1 MRYSSL
7 LVLLFLV
14 SYASAQKNVIDKIIA
29 VVGEEI
35 VLKSDIENQFLH
47 EQSQGLVSSSS
58 DSRTRILENLLVQKL
73 LVAQAKID
81 SITVTDTEVENAL
94 NSQLEQYVQHIGS
107 RERLETYFGK
117 SYEDIKNEMRNPLRE
132 QMITQRMQAK
142 IVENVRVTPSEV
154 RYFYRKF
161 NKDSLPEVPDKYE
174 IQQIVVK
181 PKISDTEKE
190 RIRNRLREFREEIL
204 SGKQTFNTLAV
215 LYSEDPGS
223 AAKGGELG
231 YQTKSALA
239 PEFAEAAFSLKP
251 GKVSKIVE
259 TEFGFHILQYIDRQG
274 DKVNVRH
281 ILLRPRISDEERQE
295 AIQHLDTIA
304 SYIHEGK
311 ATFEEAA
318 YYFSMDK
325 KTRNNGGL
333 IFNEEDAD
341 SKLPRAS
348 IEGEMARQ
356 VNQLKVGEIIRS
368 FPRPDPSTGEEYK
381 IIKIKTYYPSHTAN
395 LDDDWISFEN
405 GLKNKKQQ
413 EVLDKWIKEKQ
424 ANTYIH
430 IDEDYKDS
438 KFHYDGWFK

>member
-1 MRYSSL
+1 MKYLSL
-7 LVLLFLV
+7 LVLLFLA

-47 EQSQGLVSSSS
+47 EQSQGLVNSSS

-81 SITVTDTEVENAL
+81 SIEVTDTEVENAL

-117 SYEDIKNEMRNPLRE
+117 SYEDIKNEMRTPLRE
-132 QMITQRMQAK
+132 QMITQRMQ
-142 IVENVRVTPSEV
+142 
-154 RYFYRKF
+154 
-161 NKDSLPEVPDKYE
+161 
-174 IQQIVVK
+174 
-181 PKISDTEKE
+181 
-190 RIRNRLREFREEIL
+190 
-204 SGKQTFNTLAV
+204 
-215 LYSEDPGS
+215 
-223 AAKGGELG
+223 
-231 YQTKSALA
+231 
-239 PEFAEAAFSLKP
+239 
-251 GKVSKIVE
+251 SKIVE

-295 AIQHLDTIA
+295 AIQHLDTVLT
-304 SYIHEGK
+304 YIHDGK

-318 YYFSMDK
+318 AYFSMDK

-341 SKLPRAS
+341 SKLPRET

-356 VNQLKVGEIIRS
+356 VNKLKVGEISSPFLDQTR
-368 FPRPDPSTGEEYK
+368 TGEEYK
-381 IIKIKTYYPSHTAN
+381 VIKIKAYYPSHTAN

-405 GLKNKKQQ
+405 GLKSKKQQ

-424 ANTYIH
+424 ENTYIH
-430 IDEDYKDS
+430 IDEDYKNS

>member
-1 MRYSSL
+1 MRYLSL
-7 LVLLFLV
+7 LVLLFLA

-47 EQSQGLVSSSS
+47 EQSQGLVNSSS

-117 SYEDIKNEMRNPLRE
+117 SYEDIKNEMRTPLRE
-132 QMITQRMQAK
+132 QMITQRMQSK
-142 IVENVRVTPSEV
+142 IVDNVRVTPSEV

-174 IQQIVVK
+174 IQQIVIK
-181 PKISDTEKE
+181 PRISDTEKE

-204 SGKQTFNTLAV
+204 AGKQTFNTLAV

-239 PEFAEAAFSLKP
+239 PAFAEAAFSLKP
-251 GKVSKIVE
+251 GRVSKIVE

-295 AIQHLDTIA
+295 AIQHLDTVLT
-304 SYIHEGK
+304 YIHKGE

-318 YYFSMDK
+318 AYFSMDK

-341 SKLPRAS
+341 SN
-348 IEGEMARQ
+348 EGEMARQ
-356 VNQLKVGEIIRS
+356 VNKLKVGEISSPFLDQTR
-368 FPRPDPSTGEEYK
+368 TGEEYK
-381 IIKIKTYYPSHTAN
+381 VIKIKAYYPSHTAN

-405 GLKNKKQQ
+405 GLKSKKQQ

-430 IDEDYKDS
+430 IDEDYKNS

>member
-1 MRYSSL
+1 MRYLSL
-7 LVLLFLV
+7 LVLLFLA

-47 EQSQGLVSSSS
+47 EQSQGLVNSSA

-81 SITVTDTEVENAL
+81 SIEVTDTEVENAL

-117 SYEDIKNEMRNPLRE
+117 SYEDIKNEMRSPLRE
-132 QMITQRMQAK
+132 QMITQRMQSK

-174 IQQIVVK
+174 IQQIVIK
-181 PKISDTEKE
+181 PRISDTEKE
-190 RIRNRLREFREEIL
+190 RIRNRLRDFREEIL
-204 SGKQTFNTLAV
+204 AGKQTFNTLAV

-239 PEFAEAAFSLKP
+239 PAFAEAAFSLKP
-251 GKVSKIVE
+251 GRVSKIVE

-295 AIQHLDTIA
+295 AIQHLDTVLT
-304 SYIHEGK
+304 YIHDGK

-318 YYFSMDK
+318 AYFSMDQK
-325 KTRNNGGL
+325 H
-333 IFNEEDAD
+333 INEEDAD
-341 SKLPRAS
+341 SKLPRET

-356 VNQLKVGEIIRS
+356 VNKLKVGEISSPFLDQTR
-368 FPRPDPSTGEEYK
+368 TGEEYK
-381 IIKIKTYYPSHTAN
+381 VIKIKAYYPSHTAN

-405 GLKNKKQQ
+405 GLKSKKQQ

-430 IDEDYKDS
+430 IDEDYKNS

>member
-1 MRYSSL
+1 MRYLSL
-7 LVLLFLV
+7 LVLLFLA

-47 EQSQGLVSSSS
+47 EQSQGLVNSSA

-81 SITVTDTEVENAL
+81 SIEVTDTEVENAL

-132 QMITQRMQAK
+132 QMITQRMQSK

-174 IQQIVVK
+174 IQQIVIK
-181 PKISDTEKE
+181 PRISDTEKE
-190 RIRNRLREFREEIL
+190 RIRNRLRDFRDEIL
-204 SGKQTFNTLAV
+204 AGKQTFNTLAV

-239 PEFAEAAFSLKP
+239 PAFAEAAFSLKP
-251 GKVSKIVE
+251 GRVSKIVE

-295 AIQHLDTIA
+295 AIQHLDTVLT
-304 SYIHEGK
+304 YIHKGE

-318 YYFSMDK
+318 AYFSMDK

-333 IFNEEDAD
+333 IFNEKDAD
-341 SKLPRAS
+341 SKLPRET

-356 VNQLKVGEIIRS
+356 VNKLKVGEISSPFLDQTR
-368 FPRPDPSTGEEYK
+368 TGEEYK
-381 IIKIKTYYPSHTAN
+381 VIKIKAYYPSHTAN

-405 GLKNKKQQ
+405 GLKSKKQQ

-430 IDEDYKDS
+430 IDEDYKNS

>member
-1 MRYSSL
+1 MRYLSL
-7 LVLLFLV
+7 LVLLFLA

-47 EQSQGLVSSSS
+47 EQSQGLVNSSS

-117 SYEDIKNEMRNPLRE
+117 SYEDIKNEMRTPLRE
-132 QMITQRMQAK
+132 QMITQRMQSK
-142 IVENVRVTPSEV
+142 IVDNVRVTPSEV

-174 IQQIVVK
+174 IQQIVIK
-181 PKISDTEKE
+181 PRISDTEKE

-204 SGKQTFNTLAV
+204 AGKQTFNTLAV

-239 PEFAEAAFSLKP
+239 PAFAEAAFSLKP
-251 GKVSKIVE
+251 GRVSKIVE

-295 AIQHLDTIA
+295 AIQHLDTVLT
-304 SYIHEGK
+304 YIHKGE

-318 YYFSMDK
+318 AYFSMDK

-341 SKLPRAS
+341 SKLPIET

-356 VNQLKVGEIIRS
+356 VNKLKVGEISSPFLDQTR
-368 FPRPDPSTGEEYK
+368 TGEEYK
-381 IIKIKTYYPSHTAN
+381 VIKIKAYYPSHTAN

-405 GLKNKKQQ
+405 GLKSKKQQ

-430 IDEDYKDS
+430 IDEDYKNS

>member
-1 MRYSSL
+1 MRYLSL
-7 LVLLFLV
+7 LVLLFLA

-47 EQSQGLVSSSS
+47 EQSQGLVNSSS

-117 SYEDIKNEMRNPLRE
+117 SYEDIKNEMRTPLRE
-132 QMITQRMQAK
+132 QMITQRMQSK
-142 IVENVRVTPSEV
+142 IVDNVRVTPSEV

-174 IQQIVVK
+174 IQQIVIK
-181 PKISDTEKE
+181 PRISDTEKE
-190 RIRNRLREFREEIL
+190 RIRNRLRDFRDEIL
-204 SGKQTFNTLAV
+204 AGKQTFNTLAV

-239 PEFAEAAFSLKP
+239 PAFAEAAFSLKP
-251 GKVSKIVE
+251 GRVSKIVE

-295 AIQHLDTIA
+295 AIQHLDSVLT
-304 SYIHEGK
+304 YIHNGE

-318 YYFSMDK
+318 AYFSMDK

-341 SKLPRAS
+341 SKLPRET

-356 VNQLKVGEIIRS
+356 VNKLKVGEISSPFLDQTR
-368 FPRPDPSTGEEYK
+368 TGEQYNV
-381 IIKIKTYYPSHTAN
+381 IKIKAYYPSHTAN

-405 GLKNKKQQ
+405 GLKSKKQQ

-430 IDEDYKDS
+430 IDEDYKNS

>member
-356 VNQLKVGEIIRS
+356 VNQLKVGEISAPFLDLTR
-368 FPRPDPSTGEEYK
+368 TGEEYK

>member
-1 MRYSSL
+1 M
-7 LVLLFLV
+7 
-14 SYASAQKNVIDKIIA
+14 
-29 VVGEEI
+29 
-35 VLKSDIENQFLH
+35 
-47 EQSQGLVSSSS
+47 QS
-58 DSRTRILENLLVQKL
+58 
-73 LVAQAKID
+73 
-81 SITVTDTEVENAL
+81 
-94 NSQLEQYVQHIGS
+94 
-107 RERLETYFGK
+107 
-117 SYEDIKNEMRNPLRE
+117 
-132 QMITQRMQAK
+132 K
-142 IVENVRVTPSEV
+142 IVDNVRVTPSEV

-174 IQQIVVK
+174 IQQIVIK
-181 PKISDTEKE
+181 PRISDTEKE

-204 SGKQTFNTLAV
+204 AGKQTFNTLAV

-239 PEFAEAAFSLKP
+239 PAFAEAAFSLKP
-251 GKVSKIVE
+251 GRVSKIVE

-295 AIQHLDTIA
+295 AIQHLDTVLT
-304 SYIHEGK
+304 YIHKGE

-318 YYFSMDK
+318 AYFSMDK

-341 SKLPRAS
+341 SKLPRET

-356 VNQLKVGEIIRS
+356 VNKLKVGEISSPFLDQTR
-368 FPRPDPSTGEEYK
+368 TGEEYK
-381 IIKIKTYYPSHTAN
+381 VIKIKAYYPSHTAN

-405 GLKNKKQQ
+405 GLKSKKQQ
-413 EVLDKWIKEKQ
+413 EVLDKWIKENKQ
-424 ANTYIH
+424 TPIFISTKITRTPNSIMT
-430 IDEDYKDS
+430 
-438 KFHYDGWFK
+438 DGSSN

>member
-1 MRYSSL
+1 MRYLSL
-7 LVLLFLV
+7 LVLLFLA

-47 EQSQGLVSSSS
+47 EQSQGLVNSSS

-81 SITVTDTEVENAL
+81 SIEVTDTEVENAL

-132 QMITQRMQAK
+132 QMITQRMQSK
-142 IVENVRVTPSEV
+142 IVDNVRVTPSEV

-174 IQQIVVK
+174 IQQIVIK
-181 PKISDTEKE
+181 PRISDTEKE
-190 RIRNRLREFREEIL
+190 RIRNRLRDFREEIL
-204 SGKQTFNTLAV
+204 AGKQTFNTLAV

-239 PEFAEAAFSLKP
+239 PAFAEAAFSLKP
-251 GKVSKIVE
+251 GRVSKIVE

-281 ILLRPRISDEERQE
+281 ILLRPRIEEKDRE
-295 AIQHLDTIA
+295 AALQRLDSLVTTIKNG
-304 SYIHEGK
+304 EW
-311 ATFEEAA
+311 TFEEAA
-318 YYFSMDK
+318 FWVSTDK
-325 KTRNNGGL
+325 KTSKNGGL
-333 IFNEEDAD
+333 LFNAYDAD
-341 SKLPRAS
+341 SKLPKEL
-348 IEGEMARQ
+348 IKGDMARQ
-356 VNQLKVGEIIRS
+356 VNSLQVGEISEPFLDRTEIG
-368 FPRPDPSTGEEYK
+368 DEYK
-381 IIKIKTYYPSHTAN
+381 IIKIKAYYPAHTAN
-395 LDDDWISFEN
+395 LEDDWMSFEN
-405 GLKNKKQQ
+405 GLKRKKEQ
-413 EVLDKWIKEKQ
+413 EVIEKWIKERQ

-430 IDEDYKDS
+430 IDDEYKNI
-438 KFHYDGWFK
+438 KFHYDGWIK

>member
-1 MRYSSL
+1 MRYLSL
-7 LVLLFLV
+7 LVLLFLA

-47 EQSQGLVSSSS
+47 EQSQGLVNSSS

-117 SYEDIKNEMRNPLRE
+117 SYEDIKNEMRTPLRE
-132 QMITQRMQAK
+132 QMITQRMQSK
-142 IVENVRVTPSEV
+142 IVDNVRVTPSEV

-174 IQQIVVK
+174 IQQIVIK
-181 PKISDTEKE
+181 PRISDTEKE
-190 RIRNRLREFREEIL
+190 RIRNRLRDFRDEIL
-204 SGKQTFNTLAV
+204 AGNQTFNTLAV

-239 PEFAEAAFSLKP
+239 PAFAEAAFSLKP
-251 GKVSKIVE
+251 GRVSKIVE

-295 AIQHLDTIA
+295 AIQHLDSVLT
-304 SYIHEGK
+304 YIHNGE

-318 YYFSMDK
+318 AYFSMDK

-333 IFNEEDAD
+333 SFNEEDAD
-341 SKLPRAS
+341 SKLPRET

-356 VNQLKVGEIIRS
+356 VNKLKVGEISSPFLDQTR
-368 FPRPDPSTGEEYK
+368 TGEEYK
-381 IIKIKTYYPSHTAN
+381 VIKIKAYYPSHTAN

-405 GLKNKKQQ
+405 GLKSKKQQ

-430 IDEDYKDS
+430 IDEDYKNS

>member
-1 MRYSSL
+1 MRYLSL
-7 LVLLFLV
+7 LVLLFLA

-47 EQSQGLVSSSS
+47 EQSQGLVNSST

-81 SITVTDTEVENAL
+81 SIEVTDTEVENAL

-132 QMITQRMQAK
+132 QMITQRMQSK

-174 IQQIVVK
+174 IQQIVIK
-181 PKISDTEKE
+181 PRISDTEKE
-190 RIRNRLREFREEIL
+190 RIRNRLRDFREEIL
-204 SGKQTFNTLAV
+204 AGKQTFNTLAV

-239 PEFAEAAFSLKP
+239 PAFAEAAFSLKP
-251 GKVSKIVE
+251 GRVSKIVE

-295 AIQHLDTIA
+295 AIQHLDTVLT
-304 SYIHEGK
+304 YIHDGK

-318 YYFSMDK
+318 AYFSMDK

-333 IFNEEDAD
+333 IFKEEDDD
-341 SKLPRAS
+341 SKLPRET

-356 VNQLKVGEIIRS
+356 VNKLKVGEISSPFLDQTR
-368 FPRPDPSTGEEYK
+368 TGEEYK
-381 IIKIKTYYPSHTAN
+381 VIKIKAYYPSHTAN

-405 GLKNKKQQ
+405 GLKSKKQQ

-430 IDEDYKDS
+430 IDEDYKNS

>member
-1 MRYSSL
+1 MRYLSL

-356 VNQLKVGEIIRS
+356 VNQLKVGEISAPFLDLTR
-368 FPRPDPSTGEEYK
+368 TGEEYK

-430 IDEDYKDS
+430 IDEDYKAS

>member
-1 MRYSSL
+1 MRYLSL
-7 LVLLFLV
+7 LVLLFLA

-47 EQSQGLVSSSS
+47 EQSQGLVNSSS

-117 SYEDIKNEMRNPLRE
+117 SYEDIKNEMRTPLRE

-154 RYFYRKF
+154 RYFYRKL

-174 IQQIVVK
+174 IQQIVIK
-181 PKISDTEKE
+181 PRISDTEKE

-231 YQTKSALA
+231 YQTKNALA
-239 PEFAEAAFSLKP
+239 PAFAEAAFSLKP
-251 GKVSKIVE
+251 GRVSKIVE

-295 AIQHLDTIA
+295 AIQHLDTVLT
-304 SYIHEGK
+304 YIHDGK

-318 YYFSMDK
+318 AYFSMDK

-333 IFNEEDAD
+333 IFNEEDSD
-341 SKLPRAS
+341 SKLPRET

-356 VNQLKVGEIIRS
+356 VNKLKVGEISSPFLDQTR
-368 FPRPDPSTGEEYK
+368 TGEEYK
-381 IIKIKTYYPSHTAN
+381 VIKIKAYYPSHTAN

-430 IDEDYKDS
+430 IDEDYKNS

>member
-1 MRYSSL
+1 MRYLSL
-7 LVLLFLV
+7 LVLLFLA

-47 EQSQGLVSSSS
+47 EQSQGLVNSSA

-81 SITVTDTEVENAL
+81 SIEVTDTEVENAL

-132 QMITQRMQAK
+132 QMITQRMQSK

-174 IQQIVVK
+174 IQQIVIK
-181 PKISDTEKE
+181 PRISDTEKE
-190 RIRNRLREFREEIL
+190 RIRNRLRDFREEIL
-204 SGKQTFNTLAV
+204 AGKQTFNTLAV

-239 PEFAEAAFSLKP
+239 PAFAEAAFSLKP
-251 GKVSKIVE
+251 GRVSKIVE

-274 DKVNVRH
+274 DKVNV
-281 ILLRPRISDEERQE
+281 P
-295 AIQHLDTIA
+295 
-304 SYIHEGK
+304 GFPMK
-311 ATFEEAA
+311 
-318 YYFSMDK
+318 
-325 KTRNNGGL
+325 NG
-333 IFNEEDAD
+333 
-341 SKLPRAS
+341 
-348 IEGEMARQ
+348 
-356 VNQLKVGEIIRS
+356 
-368 FPRPDPSTGEEYK
+368 
-381 IIKIKTYYPSHTAN
+381 
-395 LDDDWISFEN
+395 
-405 GLKNKKQQ
+405 KKQSSI
-413 EVLDKWIKEKQ
+413 W
-424 ANTYIH
+424 TPC
-430 IDEDYKDS
+430 
-438 KFHYDGWFK
+438 

>member
-1 MRYSSL
+1 MRYLSL
-7 LVLLFLV
+7 LVLLFLA

-47 EQSQGLVSSSS
+47 EQSQGLVNSST

-81 SITVTDTEVENAL
+81 SIEVTDTEVENAL

-132 QMITQRMQAK
+132 QIITQRMQSK

-174 IQQIVVK
+174 IQQIVIK
-181 PKISDTEKE
+181 PRISDTEKE
-190 RIRNRLREFREEIL
+190 RIRNRLRDFREEIL
-204 SGKQTFNTLAV
+204 AGKQTFNTLAV

-239 PEFAEAAFSLKP
+239 PAFAEAAFSLKP
-251 GKVSKIVE
+251 GRVSKIVE

-295 AIQHLDTIA
+295 AIQHLDTVLT
-304 SYIHEGK
+304 YIHDGK

-318 YYFSMDK
+318 AYFSMDK

-341 SKLPRAS
+341 SNLPRET

-356 VNQLKVGEIIRS
+356 VNKLKVGEISSPFLDQTR
-368 FPRPDPSTGEEYK
+368 TGEEYK
-381 IIKIKTYYPSHTAN
+381 VIKIKAYYPSHTAN

-405 GLKNKKQQ
+405 GLKSKKQQ

-430 IDEDYKDS
+430 IDEDYKNS

>member
-1 MRYSSL
+1 MRYLSL
-7 LVLLFLV
+7 LVLLFLA

-47 EQSQGLVSSSS
+47 EQSQGLVNSSA

-81 SITVTDTEVENAL
+81 SIEVTDTEVENAL

-132 QMITQRMQAK
+132 QMITQRMQSK

-174 IQQIVVK
+174 IQQIVIK
-181 PKISDTEKE
+181 PRISDTEKE
-190 RIRNRLREFREEIL
+190 RIRNRLRDFREDIL
-204 SGKQTFNTLAV
+204 AGKQTFNTLAV

-239 PEFAEAAFSLKP
+239 PAFAEAAFSLKP
-251 GKVSKIVE
+251 GRVSKIVE

-295 AIQHLDTIA
+295 AIQHLDTVLT
-304 SYIHEGK
+304 YIHDGK

-318 YYFSMDK
+318 AYFSMDK

-341 SKLPRAS
+341 SNLPRET

-356 VNQLKVGEIIRS
+356 VNKLKVGEISSPFLDQTR
-368 FPRPDPSTGEEYK
+368 TGEEYK
-381 IIKIKTYYPSHTAN
+381 VIKIKAYYPSHTAN

-405 GLKNKKQQ
+405 GLKSKKQQ

-430 IDEDYKDS
+430 IDEDYKNS